1 MGVYG
6 MAITHLPAYEEFV
19 EFITSVPSVEQV
31 SQLHLSEATEARINS
46 LLKANREQMIT
57 PEEITEL
64 DEYLRLE
71 RIMRK
76 AKIRAIEKL
85 NTIYC

>member
-1 MGVYG
+1 

-19 EFITSVPSVEQV
+19 EFITSVPTVEQV
-31 SQLHLSEATEARINS
+31 SQLHLSDETEARISS
-46 LLKANREQMIT
+46 LLKANCEQTIS

-71 RIMRK
+71 RMMRK

-85 NTIYC
+85 DHRK

>member
-1 MGVYG
+1 
-6 MAITHLPAYEEFV
+6 MAIVHLPAYDEFV
-19 EFITSVPSVEQV
+19 EFIVSTPTVEQV
-31 SQLHLSEATEARINS
+31 SQLRLSAATEARIS
-46 LLKANREQMIT
+46 ALLKANREETIT
-57 PEEITEL
+57 PEETDEL

-85 NTIYC
+85 DQRK

>member
-1 MGVYG
+1 
-6 MAITHLPAYEEFV
+6 MAIAHLPAYEEFV
-19 EFITSVPSVEQV
+19 EFITSVPTLEQV
-31 SQLHLSEATEARINS
+31 SELRLSDATETRISN
-46 LLKANREQMIT
+46 LLIANREETIT
-57 PEEITEL
+57 PEENAEL

-85 NTIYC
+85 NQSK

>member
-1 MGVYG
+1 
-6 MAITHLPAYEEFV
+6 MAIAHLPAYDEFI
-19 EFITSVPSVEQV
+19 EFITSTPTVEQV
-31 SQLHLSEATEARINS
+31 SQLRFSPATEARIS
-46 LLKANREQMIT
+46 ALLQANREQTIT
-57 PEEITEL
+57 PEETVEL

-85 NTIYC
+85 DQH